1 MAIQTELQNQL
12 ILDAIAGK
20 ILREL
25 DNAVAGYHHEDVI
38 LKRKFHE
45 DCIFER
51 EVGDENGTEQFQFE
65 NIFQWEIINSELSD
79 LFESLQH
86 YSQDY
91 VKDYVR
97 DVYPNWRHSM
107 D

>member
-1 MAIQTELQNQL
+1 MSIHTELQNQL
-12 ILDAIAGK
+12 ILDAIASK
-20 ILREL
+20 ILHEL
-25 DNAVAGYHHEDVI
+25 DNATKNYHHEDVL

-51 EVGDENGTEQFQFE
+51 EVGDQDGTEQYRFE
-65 NIFQWEIINSELSD
+65 NIFQWEIINSELENVFD
-79 LFESLQH
+79 SLEG
-86 YSQDY
+86 YSQQY

-97 DVYPNWRHSM
+97 DVYPDWRHSM